1 MGKAIRH
8 MVKKKVQKKRAAES
22 LTASADPEDGIE
34 VVPVA
39 ASCPSWEPLVLD
51 TSKRGKKG
59 LKQKG
64 APKSGKKGRKQKGA
78 SEGDF
83 RQKELSM
90 LEEVLNQEAPTVDDD
105 DEEHDLKGGD
115 IIATP
120 GDKDR
125 KVFVGGLPW
134 DASAETVR
142 KDFAECGDLASFDM
156 PTNADGQPMGVAFI
170 VYRTQ
175 EGVDNALA
183 FDGDDYFGR
192 KIRVKLSKPPRQGG
206 QKGKGKGKGK
216 GKVGK
221 VKGKGKGSDGRRKKY
236 AKQAE

>member
-1 MGKAIRH
+1 VGKAIRQ

-22 LTASADPEDGIE
+22 LTASVDPEDGIE
-34 VVPVA
+34 VVPVD
-39 ASCPSWEPLVLD
+39 ASCPSWEPPVPD

-59 LKQKG
+59 
-64 APKSGKKGRKQKGA
+64 RKQTGA

-90 LEEVLNQEAPTVDDD
+90 LEDVLNQEAPTVDDD
-105 DEEHDLKGGD
+105 DEEYDIKGGD
-115 IIATP
+115 IIDTP

-134 DASAETVR
+134 DASAEAVR

-156 PTNADGQPMGVAFI
+156 PTNDDGQPMGVAFI

-192 KIRVKLSKPPRQGG
+192 KIRVKLSKPPRPGG

-216 GKVGK
+216 GKAGK
-221 VKGKGKGSDGRRKKY
+221 VKGKGKGSDGRRKKH